1 MSDTPRNKQPAP
13 VANGQGDPAPF
24 FLPGG
29 PTGVLLIHGWSGS
42 PAEMRGLGGYLAG
55 QGLTVMGV
63 RLPGHGTEPRELFTT
78 RWQDWVAACGQSLA
92 ALRRRCDTVFVGG
105 LSMGALLSIYL
116 GATARPP
123 VAGVIAMGAPI
134 YLTDWR
140 IRTLP
145 VLKYVMRWHTKGPSD
160 IVDRAAL
167 DRLWHYPRL
176 PTQSIHQLSIVAR
189 EARRALPQL
198 RAPLLI
204 MQGRHDRTIPP
215 DAGDY
220 IYAHAG
226 SPDKELIFYENS
238 GHCITE
244 DCDRDAVWVRVYGFI
259 QAHAPAPVST
269 AAERH
274 A

>member
-1 MSDTPRNKQPAP
+1 MSTTPPGKQPAA

-42 PAEMRGLGGYLAG
+42 PAEMRGLGRYMAD
-55 QGLTVMGV
+55 QGLTVMAI
-63 RLPGHGTEPRELFTT
+63 RLPGHGAQPQELFTT
-78 RWQDWVAACGQSLA
+78 RWQDWVAACGQGLV

-105 LSMGALLSIYL
+105 LSMGALLSLYL

-123 VAGVIAMGAPI
+123 VAGVISMGAPI
-134 YLTDWR
+134 YLDDWR

-145 VLKYVMRWHTKGPSD
+145 VLKYVLRWHTKGPSD

-176 PTQSIHQLSIVAR
+176 PTQSIHQLSIVTR
-189 EARRALPQL
+189 EARRTLPQL

-204 MQGRHDRTIPP
+204 MQGRHDRTIPL

-226 SPDKELIFYENS
+226 SADKELVFYENS

-244 DCDRDAVWVRVYGFI
+244 DCDREAVWARVYGFI
-259 QAHAPAPVST
+259 QAHAPVPDAIAVPRT
-269 AAERH
+269 
-274 A
+274 

>member
-1 MSDTPRNKQPAP
+1 MSGTPRHKQPVP

-42 PAEMRGLGGYLAG
+42 PAEMRGLGGYLAA
-55 QGLTVMGV
+55 QGLTVMAV
-63 RLPGHGTEPRELFTT
+63 RLPGHGTEPRELFAT
-78 RWQDWVAACGQSLA
+78 RWQDWVAACGQSLV

-105 LSMGALLSIYL
+105 LSMGALLSLYL

-176 PTQSIHQLSIVAR
+176 PTQSIHQLSIVTR

-220 IYAHAG
+220 IYVHAG
-226 SPDKELIFYENS
+226 SPDKELVFYENS

-244 DCDRDAVWVRVYGFI
+244 DSDREAVWARVYGFI
-259 QAHAPAPVST
+259 QAHAPVPDPAAAPRT
-269 AAERH
+269 
-274 A
+274 